1 MFPKTG
7 NKLHAGHEE
16 LVFASM
22 MSEAL
27 VEELGT
33 THQAVKTAMRW
44 TGASER
50 SVKHWLAGTHAP
62 RGMHLLSLVR
72 NSDEVLRRLL
82 IASGRSEAIMALE
95 VSLLRTRLV
104 ETLSFLNKLFPAEPD
119 GADEGR
125 SEPSQAAW
133 RH

>member
-50 SVKHWLAGTHAP
+50 SVKNWLAGTHAP

-82 IASGRSEAIMALE
+82 IASGRNETIMALE

-104 ETLSFLNKLFPAEPD
+104 ETLSFLDKLFPPESD

>member
-7 NKLHAGHEE
+7 RKLHGDGDE
-16 LVFASM
+16 LAFAAM

-27 VEELGT
+27 VEGLGP
-33 THQAVKTAMRW
+33 THQAVKIAMRW

-62 RGMHLLSLVR
+62 RGMHLLGLMR

-82 IASGRSEAIMALE
+82 IASGRREAVIALE
-95 VSLLRTRLV
+95 VSVLRMKLT
-104 ETLSFLNKLFPAEPD
+104 ETMGFLDKLFPLELDNASE
-119 GADEGR
+119 EGPALDR
-125 SEPSQAAW
+125 GNW
-133 RH
+133 KH